1 MYWLY
6 YLVISLLLSVGIM
19 LILDVRRDD
28 FSVFFRDA
36 QSLTIKLH
44 RRRKENQH
52 ISLKKKVEL
61 FSGTKKSNFIVRS
74 FSEAAEI
81 LAENHESQ
89 RIKGVYILSFLCG
102 LMGLVVAMGIN
113 NVFLIPPFVLGAALG
128 PVWVVK
134 LTSSNKKKKLNDILE
149 VALSGVTS
157 SYMRNDNIIVAVEE
171 NLGFMN
177 GIVKQAFAKFVNEN
191 KLVNA
196 NISLGIQKLQ
206 RAIDNNTFH
215 EWCDALYQ
223 CQTDRSLKVTLFPI
237 VNRFSETKAI
247 QAELDTLMMMPFKET
262 ITVAIVVILSIPLM
276 AVMNPEWYTT
286 LTTTVVGK
294 IILSIVAFSIIF
306 SINKSVALSVPLKHG
321 EK

>member
-81 LAENHESQ
+81 LAENHEAQ
-89 RIKGVYILSFLCG
+89 RIKGVYILSFICG

-196 NISLGIQKLQ
+196 KISLGIQKLQ

-306 SINKSVALSVPLKHG
+306 SVNKSVALSVPLKHG